1 MRIGIGIDLGT
12 SYSCVGVFRH
22 GKVEII
28 PNEEGNRIT
37 PSYVAFT
44 DEEILIGDAAKNQ
57 VGMNP
62 YNTVFNTQRL
72 IGRKYSDETVQGDMK
87 NWPFK
92 VINEVG
98 KPKIQVQYKHET
110 KVFTP
115 EEISSLI
122 LAKMKE
128 IAETYLGQEVTGAII
143 AVPAYFNDAQRQATK
158 DAATIAGLIALRIT
172 NAPTLAAIGYGVNKK
187 LSSERSVL
195 IFDLGGGT
203 FNVSIL
209 TIEEGIYEVKS
220 TAGDTHLGGEDFDD
234 RMVQHFIQEFKIKH
248 GQDLNENK
256 PAVRRLRTSCECAKR
271 TLSTSRQAS
280 IEIDSLH
287 QGIDFYSTI
296 TRERF
301 EEINTDLFCSTLKPV
316 EKALRDAKMDKAS
329 IHEIIFVGG
338 STRIEKVQK
347 LVQNFFDGKELNKSI
362 NPDEAVTYGAA
373 IQAAILTNDKSEM
386 IPHVLWFDVAPISLG
401 IETAGGVMTALI
413 KRNTIIP
420 TKISQEFTT
429 SIDNQSAISIA
440 VYEGERSMG
449 RDNHLLGEFELSNIP
464 AAPHGVPQIE
474 VIFDI
479 DANSILNVSVM
490 DKSSGK
496 EKKITITNDKER
508 LSRDQIER
516 MISDA
521 EKYKKDNEI
530 RCERITAKNSLESYC
545 FDMKTNIIDNK
556 MTSKFGD
563 YNKRKMLDAIEDM
576 LEWLKANQLAAKE
589 QLEAKLKEIEQI
601 CTLMSAKFRLDEHD
615 AEENSERSASHAM
628 AKIMCSN
635 DHTVEAEL
643 WCMNCEQSY
652 CSKCFEQVHELPAL
666 KKKNH
671 ESIPIH
677 HKPLGFVQCE
687 EHHRQKLEFRCN
699 NCQKLVCNRC
709 VILKHRDSSLHEI
722 VEIDDVA
729 LHKTHLLET
738 LCKNIQSSLNECAKP
753 STDNSED
760 SIQTVTRTFESIHT
774 MITNREKEFVREILE
789 IQIKTKKL
797 DDQRTIEMA
806 NIQELL
812 NKHCKELKD
821 MTSKNDPT
829 ILLKVHEELTQHLTK
844 LMERIKGVKV
854 PIQTRYQI
862 KGIDELEEKISNVF
876 QTIRAIAQDDG
887 IS

>member
-1 MRIGIGIDLGT
+1 
-12 SYSCVGVFRH
+12 
-22 GKVEII
+22 
-28 PNEEGNRIT
+28 
-37 PSYVAFT
+37 
-44 DEEILIGDAAKNQ
+44 
-57 VGMNP
+57 
-62 YNTVFNTQRL
+62 
-72 IGRKYSDETVQGDMK
+72 
-87 NWPFK
+87 
-92 VINEVG
+92 
-98 KPKIQVQYKHET
+98 
-110 KVFTP
+110 
-115 EEISSLI
+115 
-122 LAKMKE
+122 
-128 IAETYLGQEVTGAII
+128 
-143 AVPAYFNDAQRQATK
+143 
-158 DAATIAGLIALRIT
+158 
-172 NAPTLAAIGYGVNKK
+172 
-187 LSSERSVL
+187 
-195 IFDLGGGT
+195 
-203 FNVSIL
+203 
-209 TIEEGIYEVKS
+209 
-220 TAGDTHLGGEDFDD
+220 
-234 RMVQHFIQEFKIKH
+234 MVQHFIQEFKVKH

-256 PAVRRLRTSCECAKR
+256 PAVQRLHTSCECAKR

-280 IEIDSLH
+280 SEIDSLH

-296 TRERF
+296 KRERF

-329 IHEIIFVGG
+329 IHEIILVGG

-373 IQAAILTNDKSEM
+373 IQAVTLNDDKSEI
-386 IPHVLWFDVAPISLG
+386 IPHVLLFDVAPISLG

-440 VYEGERSMG
+440 VYEGERSMT
-449 RDNHLLGEFELSNIP
+449 RDNHLLGEFELLNIP

-479 DANSILNVSVM
+479 DANSILNVSAM
-490 DKSSGK
+490 DKK
-496 EKKITITNDKER
+496 R

-516 MISDA
+516 TIYVA

-530 RCERITAKNSLESYC
+530 RRERITAKNSLESYC
-545 FDMKTNIIDNK
+545 FDMKTNI
-556 MTSKFGD
+556 
-563 YNKRKMLDAIEDM
+563 LDAIKDT

-601 CTLMSAKFRLDEHD
+601 CTSMSAKFRLDEHD

-677 HKPLGFVQCE
+677 QKPLEPALCD
-687 EHHRQKLEFRCN
+687 EHHRQKLELWCN

-709 VILKHRDSSLHEI
+709 VILKHRNSSLHEI
-722 VEIDDVA
+722 VETDTAA
-729 LHKTHLLET
+729 LHKAQLLES
-738 LCKNIQSSLNECAKP
+738 LCKNIQSSLNECEKP
-753 STDNSED
+753 ATDNTEE
-760 SIQTVTRTFESIHT
+760 SIQEVTRIFESIHR
-774 MITNREKEFVREILE
+774 MITNREKELVREIRE

-797 DDQRTIEMA
+797 VDQRTIKMVY
-806 NIQELL
+806 IQELL
-812 NKHCKELKD
+812 NKYCKELND
-821 MTSKNDPT
+821 MTSKNDPAA
-829 ILLKVHEELTQHLTK
+829 LLKVHERLTEDLTK

-862 KGIDELEEKISNVF
+862 KGIDELEEKISNIV
-876 QTIRAIAQDDG
+876 QTVRAIAHDDG
-887 IS
+887 ISCH

>member
-556 MTSKFGD
+556 MT
-563 YNKRKMLDAIEDM
+563 
-576 LEWLKANQLAAKE
+576 
-589 QLEAKLKEIEQI
+589 
-601 CTLMSAKFRLDEHD
+601 T
-615 AEENSERSASHAM
+615 
-628 AKIMCSN
+628 KIMCSN